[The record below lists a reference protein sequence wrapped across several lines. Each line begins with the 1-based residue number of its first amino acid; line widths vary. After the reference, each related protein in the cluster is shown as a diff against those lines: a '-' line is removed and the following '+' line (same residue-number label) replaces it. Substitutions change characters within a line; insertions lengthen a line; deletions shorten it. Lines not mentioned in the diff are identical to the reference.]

1 MEHLFCSSKTTQYE
15 PPRGVG
21 GKLPTTVTD
30 YTEKR
35 SVLSILRLLP
45 DATPA
50 SSRHCRPAAI
60 HTPPTAGG
68 RIPAATPTFPVRA
81 AACAVPCDAAAVV
94 RAGRP
99 ILTPP
104 SATAP
109 TSPSSP
115 TLVAS
120 SRLRLLAGCQWPAV
134 LLLVSEKVDP
144 RRGCVTAQAAV
155 DLGAVR
161 EHSGAATSP
170 CPSGV
175 RRNAYLRFSELDAP
189 KSRPGGHHPQG
200 AGADM

>member
-1 MEHLFCSSKTTQYE
+1 MPH
-15 PPRGVG
+15 
-21 GKLPTTVTD
+21 PTTADLPPFTLP
-30 YTEKR
+30 R
-35 SVLSILRLLP
+35 RLKG
-45 DATPA
+45 A
-50 SSRHCRPAAI
+50 S
-60 HTPPTAGG
+60 PP
-68 RIPAATPTFPVRA
+68 PPPTFPVRA

-94 RAGRP
+94 RAGWP

-120 SRLRLLAGCQWPAV
+120 SRLRLLAGRQWPAV

-189 KSRPGGHHPQG
+189 KSCDGHRLHATAI
-200 AGADM
+200 AGKNGSQLTRCAAGLA